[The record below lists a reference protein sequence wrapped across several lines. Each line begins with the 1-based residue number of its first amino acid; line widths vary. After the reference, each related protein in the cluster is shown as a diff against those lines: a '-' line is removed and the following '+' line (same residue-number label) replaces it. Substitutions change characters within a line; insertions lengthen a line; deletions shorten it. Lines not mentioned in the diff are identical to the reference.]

1 LNFTK
6 LVKKSHCGGGCV
18 SIFFLCPNCPSPWCE
33 TNKCREFSKKYLF
46 FLFIFTDTAYLLIS
60 GMLVCACVCRVCVCA
75 CECVCVCVCVFV
87 RERLRE
93 SEWVSLCRSVCS
105 VLIWVIISINIL
117 GVQHSLLPFSFPSFF
132 INWWTKVLKR
142 FSVIEIF
149 FLLHLTMSQFFHI
162 WGVYNIDILPYFKMF
177 VMLAKHCLKFC
188 YILTF
193 LDIYVLKTDI

>member
-1 LNFTK
+1 MSRVQQK
-6 LVKKSHCGGGCV
+6 
-18 SIFFLCPNCPSPWCE
+18 I
-33 TNKCREFSKKYLF
+33 
-46 FLFIFTDTAYLLIS
+46 FIFSFHFYRHCIF
-60 GMLVCACVCRVCVCA
+60 VNIWHACLCVRLSCVCVCVWV
-75 CECVCVCVCVFV
+75 CVCVCVCVFV

-162 WGVYNIDILPYFKMF
+162 WGVYNFDILPYFKMF
-177 VMLAKHCLKFC
+177 VMLAKRCLKFC